1 MQWRPSGDGGASD
14 MAGSLGGVSDTA
26 PSGPEPSGSIVSGT
40 IFAGYRIEAEI
51 GRGGMGVVYRARH
64 LALDRER
71 ALKVIS
77 PALSTDPHFRER
89 FQREARLAASLEHP
103 NVVPVDHAGDEGGV
117 LYLSMRLV
125 QGSDLRRIVEAEGP
139 LDARRVSQL
148 LAGVAAGLDAAH
160 ERGLLHRD
168 VKPAN
173 VLVEGVNGSE
183 RAFLTDFGISR
194 IAGGGGTVTASGELL
209 GSPDYVA
216 PEQVAGDRVDYRT
229 DIYALGCLLHFA
241 LTGQPPFP
249 RDNDLAKL
257 FAHANAPRPRPSELV
272 PGLPTALDGVVA
284 RAMAIRPEYR
294 YESAAELAADVESI
308 VRGAEPVVADAPPP
322 PLRRLRGGADS
333 SPAPTPWPPHGG
345 DRRRL
350 RRPGGGRRRRGAAP
364 QRGRT
369 GWWVSQF
376 RPTPGGHGPGRPR
389 AHRPRGLPRPPL
401 GGLKRRLRALR
412 DRSGHQP
419 AVATAGAG
427 GP

>member
-1 MQWRPSGDGGASD
+1 
-14 MAGSLGGVSDTA
+14 
-26 PSGPEPSGSIVSGT
+26 
-40 IFAGYRIEAEI
+40 
-51 GRGGMGVVYRARH
+51 MGVVYRARH

-77 PALSTDPHFRER
+77 PALSEDPRFRER

-125 QGSDLRRIVEAEGP
+125 EGSDLRRIVEASGP
-139 LDARRVSQL
+139 LDARRASRL
-148 LAGVAAGLDAAH
+148 LTGIAAGLDAAH

-173 VLVEGVNGSE
+173 VLVEGVNGDE
-183 RAFLTDFGISR
+183 RVFLTDFGISR

-229 DIYALGCLLHFA
+229 DVYALGCLLHFA

-294 YESAAELAADVESI
+294 YESAGELAADVESI
-308 VRGAEPVVADAPPP
+308 VAARSRWRRRHRRLGPPP
-322 PLRRLRGGADS
+322 PR
-333 SPAPTPWPPHGG
+333 
-345 DRRRL
+345 
-350 RRPGGGRRRRGAAP
+350 
-364 QRGRT
+364 
-369 GWWVSQF
+369 
-376 RPTPGGHGPGRPR
+376 
-389 AHRPRGLPRPPL
+389 
-401 GGLKRRLRALR
+401 KRRLVPCRVLVAAARGRSSPPASPWPWRAASRRCLSAATNRVVGQPVQAHSRWPRCRSAEGPPASGSPPPASGWPRAARPPFTRSIWPPIGSR
-412 DRSGHQP
+412 DRRCRRAVIRSRSRSPSTRSGP
-419 AVATAGAG
+419 
-427 GP
+427 